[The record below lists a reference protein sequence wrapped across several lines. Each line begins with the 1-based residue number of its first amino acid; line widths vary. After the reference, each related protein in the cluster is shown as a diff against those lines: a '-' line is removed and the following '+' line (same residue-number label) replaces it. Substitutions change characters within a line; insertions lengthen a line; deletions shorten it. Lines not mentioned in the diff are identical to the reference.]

1 MKMKKIIIFT
11 SILIILTSQISMAEI
26 EETDFSIE
34 SFSCNVEIYGKVQFN
49 NKHLH
54 ITIGQRSLILFLSM
68 NFLDGSDLLVKLDN
82 EVIKFDHSG
91 KMKIL
96 GFFGIYNKNLDE
108 DPNDGKKYIHLKG
121 KAIYAIIEG
130 KIFEKIDNYYIPI
143 LENLD
148 NIIHPLNKSPL
159 ELSDE
164 DLECLSF
171 LYESKIVGLG
181 EATHG
186 TKEFFQLK
194 HRIFR
199 YLVEKH
205 DFNIFS
211 FEVDMAGS
219 YYVDR
224 YISEGKGNIDEI
236 MSDKMHFPWQTEEI
250 KLLIQWM
257 KEYNEYKSDE
267 NKIHFIGID
276 CQLFAHHSDI
286 IINYFL
292 QANVSLSSDNLLFL
306 NKINK
311 IENSIIVDYYSKI
324 SLEEKEEIDT
334 NVDNL
339 LDKINTYKDIFITAS
354 SEFEYQFVK
363 RIIFNIKQINE
374 NWYSYNNNFNYIIR
388 DFYMA
393 QNALWASNLF
403 NENTKVAL
411 WAHNCHN
418 MNYSELRPS
427 GSMGFIL
434 KEELNNDYQIINFAF
449 SFGCF
454 TAMNVTDNYNISTFY
469 ITQEPLKD
477 SINYVFHHSQDK
489 NFIFKETDI
498 VEGTKIDL
506 WISKSRKILDIGSG
520 FNEAKLLNYYHNI
533 EFKENY
539 DILIYWD
546 ITTASEPLFISDI
559 QPNNYIWGK

>member
-1 MKMKKIIIFT
+1 MKKIIIFT
-11 SILIILTSQISMAEI
+11 SILIILISQISIAEI
-26 EETDFSIE
+26 EKKDISKEIYY
-34 SFSCNVEIYGKVQFN
+34 CNVEIYGKVQFCN
-49 NKHLH
+49 QPIN
-54 ITIGQRSLILFLSM
+54 ISIGEKSFIIFLSM
-68 NFLDGSDLLVKLDN
+68 YFVDGSEVTVKLEN
-82 EVIKFDHSG
+82 EVIKFDYSG
-91 KMKIL
+91 KMKIF

-108 DPNDGKKYIHLKG
+108 DPTDGKKYINLKG
-121 KAIYAIIEG
+121 KALYTIIEG
-130 KIFEKIDNYYIPI
+130 KKFEKIDNYYIPI

-148 NIIHPLNKSPL
+148 NIIHTLDKSPL

-164 DLECLSF
+164 DIECLSY
-171 LYESKIVGLG
+171 LEESKIVGLG

-199 YLVEKH
+199 YLVENH
-205 DFNIFS
+205 DFNIFA
-211 FEVDMAGS
+211 FEVDLAGS

-224 YISEGKGNIDEI
+224 YISKGKGNIDEI

-267 NKIHFIGID
+267 KKIHFIGID

-286 IINYFL
+286 IINYFF
-292 QANVSLSSDNLLFL
+292 QANVSLSRDNLLFL
-306 NKINK
+306 NKISQ

-324 SLEEKEEIDT
+324 SLEEKEEIDD
-334 NVDNL
+334 NVNDL
-339 LDKINTYKDIFITAS
+339 LDKINTSKDDFISAS
-354 SEFEYQFVK
+354 SKFEYQFVK
-363 RIIFNIKQINE
+363 RIILNIKQINE

-393 QNALWASNLF
+393 QNALWASDLF

-418 MNYSELRPS
+418 MNYSKLRPF

-469 ITQEPLKD
+469 ISLEPLKD

-489 NFIFKETDI
+489 NFIFKGSDI
-498 VEGTKIDL
+498 VEGSKIDL
-506 WISKSRKILDIGSG
+506 WISKPRKFLDIGSG
-520 FNEAKLLNYYHNI
+520 FNEENLLNYYHNI
-533 EFKENY
+533 EFKEHF
-539 DILIYWD
+539 DVLIYWD
-546 ITTASEPLFISDI
+546 ITTASEHLFISDI
-559 QPNNYIWGK
+559 QSNNYKWEK